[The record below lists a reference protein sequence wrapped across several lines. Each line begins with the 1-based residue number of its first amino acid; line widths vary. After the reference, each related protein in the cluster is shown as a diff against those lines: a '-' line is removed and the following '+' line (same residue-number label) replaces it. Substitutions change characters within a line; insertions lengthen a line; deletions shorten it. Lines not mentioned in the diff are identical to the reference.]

1 MKWWKTRV
9 EAVPDVD
16 CSMLEL
22 DPLMELARSFDG
34 YQREAAVVE
43 LVRRADPRAIAPLL
57 VCTGDWVQQV
67 SDAARQGLAV
77 FMRDEFVAH
86 WAQALPAIA
95 YVYRV
100 RRVDLRET
108 TDAIEAFLARNVDA
122 LEHHARSPDN
132 AMRRWMFSLHLRQPH
147 AESELMG
154 ILQRGVRSN
163 DLLTAQLGLE
173 AASRLQQPS
182 HRRELL
188 VAACRSRLPRVRTT
202 AMREL
207 LAAADFDVQPLV
219 RAMCMDRSAAVR
231 SLAVGALA
239 GERDEIACHAKAI
252 LAQDASDDRSRVAAL
267 HVLFLLEDPQ
277 TLQLAR
283 PWVTSPA
290 VPLRRLAR
298 WLVLCAADGDV
309 VEAELMAILA
319 DESPKVRRLAVEHV
333 RRGAPLPAPDALMRL
348 GRARRE
354 LAIDIIAMLRSGS
367 PWDRLLFV
375 LELLDGEAP
384 AGELADAI
392 TNELHAWVRAMAN
405 CYVQPRAAQSAR
417 LAALWNQKARL
428 LSIGRPRGLLP
439 HGFPDLTD
447 YHLRAF
453 HVI

>member
-9 EAVPDVD
+9 EAVPDAD

-22 DPLMELARSFDG
+22 DALMELARSFNG

-43 LVRRADPRAIAPLL
+43 LARRADPRAIAPLL

-77 FMRDEFVAH
+77 FMRDEFIEH
-86 WAQALPAIA
+86 WAHALPAIA

-100 RRVDLRET
+100 RRIDLRET

-122 LEHHARSPDN
+122 LERHARSPDN
-132 AMRRWMFSLHLRQPH
+132 AMRRWMFSLRLKQSHD
-147 AESELMG
+147 ESELLG

-163 DLLTAQLGLE
+163 DLPTAQLGLE
-173 AASRLQQPS
+173 AASRLQEPS

-207 LAAADFDVQPLV
+207 LAAADFDVRSLV

-231 SLAVGALA
+231 SLAVGALP
-239 GERDEIACHAKAI
+239 GERDELARHAKAI
-252 LAQDASDDRSRVAAL
+252 LAQQASDDRLRVAAL
-267 HVLFLLEDPQ
+267 HVLFLLDDPQ
-277 TLQLAR
+277 ALLLAR
-283 PWVTSPA
+283 PLMASPT

-298 WLVLCAADGDV
+298 WLVLCAADNGR
-309 VEAELMAILA
+309 VEMELMEILA

-333 RRGAPLPAPDALMRL
+333 RRGAPLPSPDALMRL
-348 GRARRE
+348 GLARRE
-354 LAIDIIAMLRSGS
+354 LAIDVIAMLRSGS

-375 LELLDGEAP
+375 LELLHGEAP
-384 AGELADAI
+384 AGGLADAI
-392 TNELHAWVRAMAN
+392 TNELHVWIRAMAN

-428 LSIGRPRGLLP
+428 LPNGRPKGLLP
-439 HGFPDLTD
+439 YGFPELTD